1 MVRPGEILRGLSR
14 IRRTAALYGTAHP
27 VTRQTL
33 GEVHGAIQDFLTDR
47 HSVRFFVHEETFFA
61 GRTVLLEESLR
72 LPSLLA
78 DLREREIGMIELQE
92 GLEPAELSRLVDVLV
107 ASPEELR
114 RHGGA
119 ASVLSVQDVRH
130 VRIGAV
136 RAFSSDEE
144 SGLRVDPRD
153 VYRAGLR
160 MIDDLHF
167 QAARELPLDMK
178 KASLVVSSMIEVM
191 ADDKAALQGLAV
203 LKHYDESAL
212 HHSVNVTILA
222 LMIGVQSRM
231 ERPQLMTLGLGA
243 LLHDIGKVRIPREIL
258 TKPARLTD
266 DELVVV
272 RRHTL
277 YGAHLLRNLAG
288 PSRLAM
294 IVAFEHHANFNL
306 SGYPRIIMKS
316 VPHPLSRIVQVA
328 EFYDAATHSRR
339 ADHRPMLPAEAMAF
353 VASRAGEIFDPDAAH
368 IFVRAVGRYPVG
380 SVVELDSGELAVVL
394 RPSERDP
401 SRPVVKVVQDRSG
414 DAVPPRTVSL
424 DESGRLRIV
433 RSLDPTATSVDV
445 AAHLPSS

>member
-14 IRRTAALYGTAHP
+14 ARRTAALYGTAHP
-27 VTRQTL
+27 VARQTV
-33 GEVHGAIQDFLTDR
+33 GEVHGTIQDFLTDR

-78 DLREREIGMIELQE
+78 DLQEREIGMIELQE
-92 GLEPAELSRLVDVLV
+92 GLEPAELSRLVDVLI

-119 ASVLSVQDVRH
+119 VSVLSMQDVRH
-130 VRIGAV
+130 VRIGTV

-160 MIDDLHF
+160 LIDDLHF

-243 LLHDIGKVRIPREIL
+243 LLHDIGKVRIPRQIL

-339 ADHRPMLPAEAMAF
+339 TDHRPMLPAEAMAF

-414 DAVPPRTVSL
+414 DDVPARTINL
-424 DESGRLRIV
+424 DESARRIV
-433 RSLDPTATSVDV
+433 RSLDPTETSVDV
-445 AAHLPSS
+445 AAHLPPS

>member
-14 IRRTAALYGTAHP
+14 ARRTAALYGTAHP
-27 VTRQTL
+27 VARQTL
-33 GEVHGAIQDFLTDR
+33 GEVHAAITEFLTDR
-47 HSVRFFVHEETFFA
+47 HSVRFFMHEETFFA
-61 GRTVLLEESLR
+61 GKTVLLEESLR

-92 GLEPAELSRLVDVLV
+92 GIDLTELSRLVEILA

-119 ASVLSVQDVRH
+119 AAALALHDVRH
-130 VRIGAV
+130 VRLAAV
-136 RAFSSDEE
+136 RAMSPDEE
-144 SGLRVDPRD
+144 AGLRVDPRD

-167 QAARELPLDMK
+167 QAARDLPLDMK

-222 LMIGVQSRM
+222 LLIGVQSRL

-258 TKPARLTD
+258 TKPAKLTD
-266 DELVVV
+266 DELAIV

-277 YGAHLLRNLAG
+277 FGAHLLRNLAG

-306 SGYPRIIMKS
+306 SGYPRLSMKS
-316 VPHPLSRIVQVA
+316 APHPLSRIVQIA

-339 ADHRPMLPAEAMAF
+339 ADHRPMLPAEAMTF

-368 IFVRAVGRYPVG
+368 VFVRAVGRYPVG

-401 SRPVVKVVQDRSG
+401 SRPVVKVVQDLAG
-414 DAVPPRTVSL
+414 DPVPARTVHL
-424 DESGRLRIV
+424 DESTQVRVV
-433 RSLDPTATSVDV
+433 RSIDPTETSIDV
-445 AAHLPSS
+445 AVHLPSS